1 MSSGAHH
8 ATIAG
13 LVAKVRELEDENG
26 FLDSQT
32 DDLQDELADAF
43 FLSGDET
50 PQQVFTALRQELAS
64 WPRSD
69 WRELRRL
76 IASYVHEL

>member
-1 MSSGAHH
+1 MTGAHH

-13 LVAKVRELEDENG
+13 LVAKVRELEDENSALE
-26 FLDSQT
+26 FQA
-32 DDLQDELADAF
+32 DDLQGELAEAF
-43 FLSGDET
+43 FLSADAT

-69 WRELRRL
+69 WRELGRL
-76 IASYVHEL
+76 IALYVCEL